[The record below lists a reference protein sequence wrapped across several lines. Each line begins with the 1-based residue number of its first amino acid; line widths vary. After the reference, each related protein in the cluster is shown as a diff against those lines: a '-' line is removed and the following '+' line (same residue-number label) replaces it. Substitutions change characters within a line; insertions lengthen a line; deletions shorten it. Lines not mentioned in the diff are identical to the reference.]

1 MCVKAAGLLLW
12 HILSTMLD
20 ISLPLDAEPT
30 VNQSAGTVLL
40 RRGDAVDH
48 VVHVIQGKVV
58 LGVLTDGDMT
68 HQLGAVEGPFW
79 LEAASGLLGLP
90 HAVDAVA
97 ETDVSLQYVSVTD
110 FAAQVRTIAT
120 TPMLPIP
127 PLVASAPL
135 TADQLHALRQS
146 LHAAIQASELEPV
159 RARILLAGFAQP
171 DPADYSSLREMAALT
186 PDSLEEL

>member
-1 MCVKAAGLLLW
+1 MG
-12 HILSTMLD
+12 
-20 ISLPLDAEPT
+20 PLD
-30 VNQSAGTVLL
+30 SYYHDLL
-40 RRGDAVDH
+40 RYD
-48 VVHVIQGKVV
+48 
-58 LGVLTDGDMT
+58 
-68 HQLGAVEGPFW
+68 EP
-79 LEAASGLLGLP
+79 
-90 HAVDAVA
+90 
-97 ETDVSLQYVSVTD
+97 D

-186 PDSLEEL
+186 PDTLEEL